1 MSSVVIAGDT
11 SGSITLSAPAVAGTN
26 ILTLPSVTDTLTG
39 IAATQTLTNK
49 TLTSPTI
56 TTPTISSLSSAS
68 ATTLTL
74 QSAGTTAVTID
85 TSQNATFTK
94 NITTNGGK
102 FAIQSSGTEYGYIS
116 TASGDVTFGSSNG
129 GYLKLISNSSLIL
142 GVTSGGESF
151 RAVNTGFQVAG
162 ALSKGSGSF
171 KIEHPLPSLSETH
184 QLVHSFIEGPQAD
197 LIYRGKVSL
206 VNGQAQINIDSTAR
220 MTEGT
225 FEVLCRDIQCFTT
238 NESDWT
244 PVRGSVTRN
253 ILTIEAQDQTSTASI
268 SWMVIGERQDKHMYE
283 TDWTDENGKVIVE
296 PLKVIDERASL

>member
-1 MSSVVIAGDT
+1 MSIIA
-11 SGSITLSAPAVAGTN
+11 
-26 ILTLPSVTDTLTG
+26 
-39 IAATQTLTNK
+39 
-49 TLTSPTI
+49 
-56 TTPTISSLSSAS
+56 
-68 ATTLTL
+68 
-74 QSAGTTAVTID
+74 AGTTSATALVQTGDTNGNLVFQTNGTTTAMTID
-85 TSQNATFTK
+85 ISQNATFTK

-129 GYLKLISNSSLIL
+129 GYLKLISSSSLIL

-206 VNGQAQINIDSTAR
+206 VNGQAQINIDSAAR

-244 PVRGSVTRN
+244 PVRGSITGN
-253 ILTIEAQDQTSTASI
+253 ILTIEAQDQTSTASV

-283 TDWTDENGKVIVE
+283 TDWTDENGKVITE
-296 PLKVIDERASL
+296 PLKPTDES